1 MPALTTAR
9 ANMPGTRLCLGLATV
24 ASTAKLRPM
33 ALSVL
38 AERGSGESVTA
49 WLKMVLVVL
58 AGVGVVGLD
67 GAPEAV
73 ECIDWSMLA
82 GWQARL

>member
-1 MPALTTAR
+1 M
-9 ANMPGTRLCLGLATV
+9 
-24 ASTAKLRPM
+24 RPM

-49 WLKMVLVVL
+49 WLKMVLVVVL
-58 AGVGVVGLD
+58 VGVGVVGLD

>member
-1 MPALTTAR
+1 
-9 ANMPGTRLCLGLATV
+9 
-24 ASTAKLRPM
+24 M